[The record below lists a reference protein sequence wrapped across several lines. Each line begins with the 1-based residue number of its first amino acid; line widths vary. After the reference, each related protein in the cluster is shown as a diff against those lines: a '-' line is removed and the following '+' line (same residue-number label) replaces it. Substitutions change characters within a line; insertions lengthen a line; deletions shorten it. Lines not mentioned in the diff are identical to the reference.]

1 MITQLL
7 EFKSWLFKWRFSLF
21 QAFSAFPLLAGQ
33 GFILYLYFTT
43 RSAAP
48 SAFDM
53 PEGPNSVFLTMALYA
68 TLVFV
73 QSISGVSASAD
84 GEIRAFTPAIFLDY
98 PDSMLWGL

>member
-1 MITQLL
+1 
-7 EFKSWLFKWRFSLF
+7 
-21 QAFSAFPLLAGQ
+21 
-33 GFILYLYFTT
+33 
-43 RSAAP
+43 
-48 SAFDM
+48 M